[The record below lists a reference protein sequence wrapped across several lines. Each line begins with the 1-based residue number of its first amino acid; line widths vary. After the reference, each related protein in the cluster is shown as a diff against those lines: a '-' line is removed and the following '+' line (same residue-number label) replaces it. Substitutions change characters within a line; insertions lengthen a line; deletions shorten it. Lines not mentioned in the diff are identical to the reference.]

1 MSIRE
6 RFYAGS
12 GALPGR
18 ERPFQDRRRVWAS
31 GFRRRSTDE
40 MQDAAVS
47 ITAAASSGFVHA
59 WPHPLGG
66 RPKRALD
73 VAVAATALVLAL
85 PVMLVVAL
93 LVRLSCGGPVVFSHQ
108 RVGFNGSTFRCYKFR
123 TMVRDAE
130 ERLQAHLAADPQ
142 AAEEWRKS
150 RKLKHDPRL
159 TALGNMLRKS
169 SLDELPQLFNIL
181 RGDMS
186 CVGPRPIVAEELR
199 RYGPVAKDY
208 LRTRPGLTGLW
219 QVTGRDSVDY
229 AGRVMLDAQYVR
241 NWSLRT
247 DLLILVR
254 TAGAVMKFDRAS

>member
-6 RFYAGS
+6 RSYAGS
-12 GALPGR
+12 SALPGR
-18 ERPFQDRRRVWAS
+18 GRSFLDRRRIPIS
-31 GFRRRSTDE
+31 GFQQHRPAE
-40 MQDAAVS
+40 VQDAAVS
-47 ITAAASSGFVHA
+47 IPAAASSGFVHV
-59 WPHPLGG
+59 WSHPLGG

-85 PVMLVVAL
+85 PLMLVVAL
-93 LVRLSCGGPVVFSHQ
+93 LIGLTSKGPVIFSHQ
-108 RVGFNGSTFRCYKFR
+108 RIGFNGSTFRCYKFR

-142 AAEEWRKS
+142 AAEEWRRS

-159 TALGNMLRKS
+159 AVLGSLLRKS

-229 AGRVMLDAQYVR
+229 AGRVLLDAQYVR

-247 DLLILVR
+247 DVLILVR

>member
-6 RFYAGS
+6 RYYAGS
-12 GALPGR
+12 SALPGR
-18 ERPFQDRRRVWAS
+18 GRSFLDRGRVSTS
-31 GFRRRSTDE
+31 GFQRRRSGE
-40 MQDAAVS
+40 VQDAAVS
-47 ITAAASSGFVHA
+47 IPAAASSGFVHV

-66 RPKRALD
+66 RAKRALD
-73 VAVAATALVLAL
+73 GAVAVTALVLAL
-85 PVMLVVAL
+85 PLMLVVAL
-93 LVRLSCGGPVVFSHQ
+93 LIKLTSKGPAVFSHQ
-108 RVGFNGSTFRCYKFR
+108 RIGFNGRTFRCYKFR
-123 TMVRDAE
+123 TMVADAE
-130 ERLQAHLAADPQ
+130 ERLQAHLASDPH
-142 AAEEWRKS
+142 AAEEWSKA

-159 TALGNMLRKS
+159 TVLGSLLRKS

-181 RGDMS
+181 RGEMS

-241 NWSLRT
+241 NWSMRT
-247 DLLILVR
+247 DLLILIR
-254 TAGAVMKFDRAS
+254 TVGAVTKFDRAS